1 MQFVRAL
8 IHDNRRL
15 FLALV
20 VLAFCIKAAIPAG
33 FMVSGSSDTTLSI
46 SICSD
51 ASNGIK
57 QMTLSIPGKHQG
69 SGHSNSEQKGGH
81 CAFSGLAKVGVS
93 GPDAVLLALAFAFI
107 LLFGLAPARRLPF
120 REAAYL
126 RPPSRAPPATA

>member
-15 FLALV
+15 ALAFV
-20 VLAFCIKAAIPAG
+20 VLAFCIKAVIPAG
-33 FMVSGSSDTTLSI
+33 FMVSTSSDMALTV

-57 QMTLSIPGKHQG
+57 QMTLAIPRKHQG
-69 SGHSNSEQKGGH
+69 SGHSDGAQKGGH

-93 GPDAVLLALAFAFI
+93 GADAVLLALAVAFI
-107 LLFGLAPARRLPF
+107 LVFGLAPTKRLPF

-126 RPPSRAPPATA
+126 RPPSRGPPATD